1 MPIGSVSGLNVVPEY
16 PPVGGLSGDEP
27 AIRYMPRMANTECT
41 PTLARHGSGV
51 WATSLLNCFTD
62 LIHRLGMRHPK
73 SSGMRVAPTVTPSL
87 RFVPLH
93 RREHSALLGQNS
105 KYL

>member
-1 MPIGSVSGLNVVPEY
+1 MPIGSVSGLNVLPDY

-27 AIRYMPRMANTECT
+27 AMRYTPRMAHTECM
-41 PTLARHGSGV
+41 PTLASYGSGG
-51 WATSLLNCFTD
+51 WETGLLNCFTG

-87 RFVPLH
+87 RFVPPH